1 MPTTTATSALCM
13 SVSTDGGTLTT
24 IDRSTLTLLEH
35 VNLNVPNHDY
45 ILPFY
50 FDLLRCGLDPRRAP
64 NVAAGSSTVWANCGA
79 SQFHLPYGEEA
90 QVVPGSIGLRY
101 STLDGLKE
109 RLAKADEQ
117 KEDVSE
123 KCFKSYEIS
132 KEGDRESIEIQD
144 RYGNVFYCRQ
154 GPEKF
159 TDLRQPIVSAT
170 ETDDFGDVATQYGSA
185 GGESECRGID
195 YVEFRCPV
203 GAAEKIAVF
212 YDSILD
218 ATTSV
223 VQDAK
228 GETLALVAFG
238 DIEETG
244 RAQQYLLFR
253 ESTEPT
259 PPYDGHHVALYVG
272 QNAADFDQAYRNC
285 ETAGVVWVNPRFSD
299 KATTLAGARQWQQFR
314 FQDILDIE
322 TGEKILTLEHEVR
335 SVDHSAW
342 PGKVACDE

>member
-1 MPTTTATSALCM
+1 MPLLCR
-13 SVSTDGGTLTT
+13 T
-24 IDRSTLTLLEH
+24 
-35 VNLNVPNHDY
+35 P
-45 ILPFY
+45 
-50 FDLLRCGLDPRRAP
+50 
-64 NVAAGSSTVWANCGA
+64 
-79 SQFHLPYGEEA
+79 QFHLPYGEEA
-90 QVVPGSIGLRY
+90 QVIPGSIGLRY

-109 RLAKADEQ
+109 RLVKADEDCQ
-117 KEDVSE
+117 DAASE
-123 KCFKSYEIS
+123 KCFASYEIS
-132 KEGDRESIEIQD
+132 KEGDRESIKIED
-144 RYGNVFYCRQ
+144 RYGNVFYCRE

-159 TDLRQPIVSAT
+159 TDFRQPIVSST
-170 ETDDFGDVATQYGSA
+170 DTDDFGDVATQYGSA
-185 GGESECRGID
+185 GDESECRGID

-203 GAAEKIAVF
+203 GGAEKIAVF

-223 VQDAK
+223 AQDGK

-238 DIEETG
+238 DIEENG

-259 PPYDGHHVALYVG
+259 PSYDGHHVALYVG

-299 KATTLAGARQWQQFR
+299 KATTLVGARQWQQFR

-335 SVDHSAW
+335 SVEHSAW
-342 PGKVACDE
+342 PGKLSSDE